1 MESDRTLSAKT
12 FALKGADPQD
22 ASIRVLIVPHAGAG
36 AASGQGFA
44 EHAPAD
50 WLVATAR
57 LPGRETRIRESVP
70 DLPGLV
76 DDVVATARALPGTAP
91 LLVVGVCFGAIVGLE
106 AVRALQRDDG
116 VRVAGMVAVSQWA
129 VTEKPD
135 PERRLLRDTDDTDG
149 VLAILDGFGGVPE
162 RLAANEQM
170 LRLVLPTIVADIRA
184 VEDYSSGPEP
194 LLRCPL
200 LTVFGDEDPLCPEER
215 TADWALFSE
224 NTRGVWLP
232 GSHMLLT
239 ESPALVV
246 DAVVGNLD
254 QFAAEQS

>member
-170 LRLVLPTIVADIRA
+170 LEAGAADDRGGHPCRRGLLVGPRPPSPVSRSSPCSGTRTRCAPRNGPPTGPCSARTPAVSGCRA
-184 VEDYSSGPEP
+184 AT
-194 LLRCPL
+194 C
-200 LTVFGDEDPLCPEER
+200 C
-215 TADWALFSE
+215 
-224 NTRGVWLP
+224 
-232 GSHMLLT
+232 
-239 ESPALVV
+239 
-246 DAVVGNLD
+246 
-254 QFAAEQS
+254 